1 MTHNLRT
8 IPSIPLKIRDKE
20 LPIPSVLEV
29 RGEVF
34 ISKRDFSILNNN
46 QQKEGKTLFA
56 NPRNAAAGS
65 LRQLDPSI
73 TAKRPLSIY
82 CYDSGIIK
90 DNSFKTHVEF
100 LDALKMWGFPVNP
113 VSYTHLRAHET

>member
-1 MTHNLRT
+1 MHGSTRGDGFKGEDVTHNLRT

-46 QQKEGKTLFA
+46 QEKEGKTLFA
-56 NPRNAAAGS
+56 NRV
-65 LRQLDPSI
+65 LPSF
-73 TAKRPLSIY
+73 S
-82 CYDSGIIK
+82 
-90 DNSFKTHVEF
+90 
-100 LDALKMWGFPVNP
+100 
-113 VSYTHLRAHET
+113 